1 MMMKEIK
8 ALILKDIRLE
18 WRQRYALNGILLYV
32 ISTVFIC
39 FLSFNIKGNSIDPIT
54 WNTLFWIILLFTS
67 INAIAKSFT
76 QERSGR
82 QLYYYMI
89 ASPEGI
95 IISKI
100 LYNSVLMTVLSLL
113 AFGFYAFIMGNPV
126 GDLWL
131 YLLSI
136 VLGSLGF
143 AGTLTMV
150 AAIASKAEN
159 PSMLMSVLSFPLIIP
174 MLLMVMKMAK
184 NALDGLDRSNSTDEA
199 LTLIALNAI
208 VWVMSVILFP
218 YLWRS

>member
-39 FLSFNIKGNSIDPIT
+39 FLSFNIKGNSIT